1 MPATAKNP
9 ENPYAAAVDALST
22 LNLRVIL
29 EYIEHRGGP
38 SKLASLSIGKIP
50 GMLAVIHYINHE
62 QGINNRPTDV
72 FDFFRFD
79 RKKPQT
85 EIAEDTRWEDT
96 QGLIFILDESED
108 NCGADSHELPV
119 CPQEESP
126 AVVVG
131 SQAQDNICSQCDW
144 QG

>member
-9 ENPYAAAVDALST
+9 ENPYTAAVDALST
-22 LNLRVIL
+22 LNLLVIL

-50 GMLAVIHYINHE
+50 GMLSVIHYIDHE

-79 RKKPQT
+79 RKNLQT
-85 EIAEDTRWEDT
+85 ETGDDT
-96 QGLIFILDESED
+96 QALVFILDESED
-108 NCGADSHELPV
+108 HCGADTDELPV
-119 CPQEESP
+119 CLLEESA

-131 SQAQDNICSQCDW
+131 SQAQDNIHSQCDW

>member
-22 LNLRVIL
+22 LNLLVIL
-29 EYIEHRGGP
+29 EYIEHRGWP

-50 GMLAVIHYINHE
+50 GLLSVIHYIDHE
-62 QGINNRPTDV
+62 RGINNRPTDV

-79 RKKPQT
+79 RKNLQT
-85 EIAEDTRWEDT
+85 EIADDTR
-96 QGLIFILDESED
+96 GLIFILEDSED
-108 NCGADSHELPV
+108 NCGTDSHALAV
-119 CPQEESP
+119 CLLEESP
-126 AVVVG
+126 AVLVG
-131 SQAQDNICSQCDW
+131 SQAQDTIHSPCDW